1 VNWRALLKYL
11 LSILGRKLP
20 YKARVYQN
28 NKQCI
33 TKRCQGALK
42 SAIPE
47 TFLAMLDTPQLRIRL
62 ARACPSQGF
71 TLALLLIR

>member
-1 VNWRALLKYL
+1 VNWRASLKYL

-20 YKARVYQN
+20 CKAGVYQN

-33 TKRCQGALK
+33 TERCQRALK

-47 TFLAMLDTPQLRIRL
+47 TFRLLLDPPQFHNRL
-62 ARACPSQGF
+62 ARACPAQGF